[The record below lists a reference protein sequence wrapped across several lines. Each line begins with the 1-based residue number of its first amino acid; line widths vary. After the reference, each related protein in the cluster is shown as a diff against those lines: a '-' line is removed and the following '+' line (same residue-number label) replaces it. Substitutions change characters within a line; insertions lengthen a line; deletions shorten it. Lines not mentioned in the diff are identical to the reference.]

1 MLTVGVLAGVGTSLI
16 FTPAVS
22 AIGHF
27 FLQKR
32 GSATG
37 LAAAGGSLG
46 GIIFPLML
54 QSLLPK
60 VGFAWATR
68 ILAFIL
74 AALCLV
80 AVLLV
85 RSRLPPRPGAS
96 VIPNMRILAQPAF
109 ALTTAGV
116 FFMEWGLFIPVTYI
130 SSYVLERKVEGGAA
144 FAFQVLAIFNA
155 GSCFGRYLPGLVA
168 DKIGRFNAMI
178 IALSLCG
185 ITTLAFWLPAS
196 LLPITNGVAHPA
208 VKPLTIVYSLLFGF
222 ASGSNISLTPVC
234 VGQLCG
240 TDEYGR
246 YYATCYT
253 LVSFGTLTGIPIAGA
268 LIQVCGG
275 NYLGVVLFTGGC
287 YIISLGAFI
296 AARSLKVGWKLKGEH
311 GWILF

>member
-1 MLTVGVLAGVGTSLI
+1 MLTVGVLAGAGTSLI

-27 FLQKR
+27 FLKKR

-46 GIIFPLML
+46 GIIFPLMM

-155 GSCFGRYLPGLVA
+155 GSCLGRYLPGLVA

-178 IALSLCG
+178 IALSLCS

-196 LLPITNGVAHPA
+196 LLPLTNGAAHPA
-208 VKPLTIVYSLLFGF
+208 VKPLTIAYSLLFGF

-240 TDEYGR
+240 TEEYGR

-268 LIQVCGG
+268 LIQACGG

-287 YIISLGAFI
+287 YILSFACLV
-296 AARSLKVGWKLKGEH
+296 AARAVKVGWRLKGEH